1 MRPGIEVILR
11 DARASLA
18 LLRMRIE
25 ARLEHG

>member
-1 MRPGIEVILR
+1 MEVILR

-25 ARLEHG
+25 ARLENG